1 LKTSR
6 SVVAWRCG
14 VVIFA
19 VLAVVQFAI
28 EGFNASL
35 ALKIGVAGEP
45 LFLGGL
51 LRERGP
57 TTFRVDSI
65 PAASPLTA
73 AGVVPGD
80 GLRFDDPLGR
90 WHGLAAGDRVSL
102 SVLHGGEVRRIE
114 VTVPAA
120 AALPRHRVAN
130 YLLGTAQAVVA
141 LLLGVV
147 VGLRRPD
154 LVAYRALAAAGLM
167 NGFIFPYWAP
177 AAFHVE
183 GLDFVASVSQELG
196 PAMLVLF
203 ALNYPDD
210 KPVGLRATFRRYYPW
225 LLGLLLAAEI
235 IYFARLYAGYFESAL
250 ASFFR
255 VSPIALGVLFFWAI
269 LLAWRQAHGESRIRL
284 QWILATIGTI
294 VAVFLLGALNYVT
307 GNPIPPEDLSLVQNG
322 AALAAEI
329 VLGYAILR
337 RRIFDFGL
345 AVNRTLVFGI
355 VGAILLVAFQIAN
368 GIVSQFLHFDD
379 KYKTIVLSA
388 ILAVAVYLSFNQLKK
403 VVEGVVDRLF
413 FGRWAASDEDLRGF
427 VAQAKHATDAEA
439 LAKLFVAALDRFTE
453 GARSALFIRRENVFV
468 RSETTLADAPDEV
481 DVNDEAVLAMLADA
495 KALRLRDS
503 PSSIHAA
510 LAVPMANRG
519 ELFGFVLLGARPD
532 GAPYR
537 TDQVATLEYATR
549 ELGLDL
555 YALQL
560 ERLAD
565 EAAAERRTSE
575 TLRAQ
580 LQTAMSLAM
589 RGPQE
594 GPATS

>member
-1 LKTSR
+1 
-6 SVVAWRCG
+6 VAWRCG

-35 ALKIGVAGEP
+35 ALQIGVASEP
-45 LFLGGL
+45 LFNGGI

-57 TTFRVDSI
+57 TTFRVESI
-65 PAASPLTA
+65 PAASPLAA

-80 GLRFDDPLGR
+80 GLRFDDPIGR
-90 WHGLAAGDRVSL
+90 WHGLAAGDRVAL
-102 SVLHGGEVRRIE
+102 SVFHGSEVRRID

-120 AALPRHRVAN
+120 TALPRHRVAN
-130 YLLGTAQAVVA
+130 YLLGTAQSLFA

-147 VGLRRPD
+147 VGWRRPD
-154 LVAYRALAAAGLM
+154 LVTYRALAAAGLM

-183 GLDFVASVSQELG
+183 WLDFIASLSQELG

-210 KPVGLRATFRRYYPW
+210 KPVGLRASFRRYYPW
-225 LLGLLLAAEI
+225 LFGLLIVVEI
-235 IYFARLYAGYFESAL
+235 IYFARLYSGYFEPAL
-250 ASFFR
+250 TSFFG
-255 VSPIALGVLFFWAI
+255 VSQIALGVLFFWAI
-269 LLAWRQAHGESRIRL
+269 LLAWRQAQGESRIRL

-294 VAVFLLGALNYVT
+294 VAVFLIGALNYLS

-322 AALAAEI
+322 AAFAAEI
-329 VLGYAILR
+329 GLAYAILR

-355 VGAILLVAFQIAN
+355 VGAILLAAFQVAN
-368 GIVSQFLHFDD
+368 AVVSQFLHFDD
-379 KYKTIVLSA
+379 KYKTTLLSA

-403 VVEGVVDRLF
+403 VVEQVVDRVF
-413 FGRWAASDEDLRGF
+413 FGSWAASDQDLKAF
-427 VAQAKHATDAEA
+427 VAQAKQATDADA
-439 LAKLFVAALDRFTE
+439 LATLFVAALDRFTE
-453 GARSALFIRRENVFV
+453 GARCALFIRRGAAFV
-468 RSETTLADAPDEV
+468 RSEATLADVPDDV
-481 DVNDEAVLAMLADA
+481 GVNDEAVLAMLADR

-503 PSSIHAA
+503 TSSIRAA

-519 ELFGFVLLGARPD
+519 GLFGFVLLGARPD

-537 TDQVATLEYATR
+537 TDQIATLEYATR

-560 ERLAD
+560 ERLAE

-580 LQTAMSLAM
+580 LQTAMALAK

-594 GPATS
+594 G